1 MTVERGGLGHTQ
13 AGASPSSDGTPSRAA
28 LDQLAAAAER
38 APHSS
43 LSSPRDASAAL
54 LASLPST
61 DDFDFDPGLVEP
73 FLLLDEDG
81 VPLGSRGALS
91 PAPAR
96 ALDEDESPSDLV
108 DLYAILAEPDDDS
121 EDVVVDQ
128 GSPAVPPAL
137 PAPVSTVPW
146 LVASSNVDEPA
157 RLLRRLRLEPSSSRP
172 RGPTLRSTSARLR
185 SRRLDVETRVAAPAA
200 PARSMETQMAVYHD
214 EPLPRHPDR
223 HPGNNHRNYYDSSA
237 PWDPELEYGF
247 AYFMDRHGDPPNRSY
262 LVKWDTNPLQLSW
275 VWEEQ
280 LAGYP
285 ELKDHVRPDTFYRYA
300 DEHFAG
306 AGASA
311 TGRCIMEAL
320 HVACYHLDIP
330 SLITDEHWE
339 RFEKQHKREMTY
351 GVKREDMAEFL
362 KFLER
367 DCVPLDYNEL
377 YKARKIDS
385 LNSLAGLIAFVRR
398 ETLDRGCYLVC
409 AGQHRLDHCFVLV
422 VWLHRGPLMAYD
434 VWEEFEDPPCGMER
448 LTNIKWINTVK
459 AIYRIKE
466 GPKPAPPRGKRLTKT
481 EKKRARKAA
490 VKSAKNAKKRAKKRS
505 HG

>member
-13 AGASPSSDGTPSRAA
+13 AGASPSSDGSPSRAA
-28 LDQLAAAAER
+28 LDQLAAAAEH
-38 APHSS
+38 APRSS

-54 LASLPST
+54 LASLPPT

-137 PAPVSTVPW
+137 PAPVSTVPSV
-146 LVASSNVDEPA
+146 VASSNVDEPA
-157 RLLRRLRLEPSSSRP
+157 RLLQRLRLEPSSSRP
-172 RGPTLRSTSARLR
+172 RGPTLRSISARLR

-237 PWDPELEYGF
+237 PWDPAHEYGF

-262 LVKWDTNPLQLSW
+262 LVKWDTKPLQLSW

-285 ELKDHVRPDTFYRYA
+285 ELKDHVDKWVA
-300 DEHFAG
+300 DVPTRSIG
-306 AGASA
+306 
-311 TGRCIMEAL
+311 TRTNTL
-320 HVACYHLDIP
+320 L
-330 SLITDEHWE
+330 
-339 RFEKQHKREMTY
+339 KQHKREMTY

-377 YKARKIDS
+377 YKSRKIDS

-398 ETLDRGCYLVC
+398 
-409 AGQHRLDHCFVLV
+409 
-422 VWLHRGPLMAYD
+422 
-434 VWEEFEDPPCGMER
+434 
-448 LTNIKWINTVK
+448 
-459 AIYRIKE
+459 
-466 GPKPAPPRGKRLTKT
+466 
-481 EKKRARKAA
+481 
-490 VKSAKNAKKRAKKRS
+490 
-505 HG
+505 